1 MLPSKTSRSIA
12 PLSLFPVRLA
22 TLLLIIVALAYCLQ
36 IASPL
41 RINTDAYRLLSMAV
55 SASEGNGY
63 LVDGLPDQFPN
74 GYPFL
79 VKIMLMAG
87 IANSVSIVALNLLFY
102 AVGLCIL
109 WAWAASLSGRSSAVL
124 IILWVASSWLLI
136 KHATIPLSDAGY
148 FGISLAALY
157 CLWKFYN
164 GRLAAAWSWLLA
176 ALVLIFLALQ
186 FRTVG
191 ITLLPTAAVTIAL
204 HSGFR
209 PVWGSLAK
217 HKAKIAWSLATV
229 GGVGS
234 ICLVWVF
241 QTEWFAS
248 QFLAKGSY
256 FQSMLGYFER
266 QGVFGFFG
274 SNLGFRLREMGEIAL
289 NFPENKLAFLSP
301 AFYLVGLV
309 AWCLV
314 GLGCISLVKRGFL
327 PLIAYLFFYIGLM
340 MLWPYYDTRF
350 WIPLLPVFAL
360 AVWVWL
366 AEVAS
371 DRKLLRLGVAGVL
384 ACHILLGFLALAFST
399 RISLA
404 GDRVSEYFGE
414 ETTRMTYREALRNGL
429 PREAGLVHP
438 GKVRI
443 LQIFEPLTKRQPDGS
458 GINY

>member
-1 MLPSKTSRSIA
+1 MLSSKTPSSIA
-12 PLSLFPVRLA
+12 AESLFPTRLA
-22 TLLLIIVALAYCLQ
+22 TLLLIMVALAYCLQ
-36 IASPL
+36 VASPL

-63 LVDGLPDQFPN
+63 LVDGHPDQFPN

-79 VKIMLMAG
+79 VRAMLSVE
-87 IANSVSIVALNLLFY
+87 IATSSSLIALNLFFY
-102 AVGLCIL
+102 AVGLFVL
-109 WAWAASLSGRSSAVL
+109 WACAASLFERSLVL
-124 IILWVASSWLLI
+124 IVVLWVASSWLII

-157 CLWKFYN
+157 CLWKFYRS
-164 GRLAAAWSWLLA
+164 RLAAAWPWLLA

-191 ITLLPTAAVTIAL
+191 ITLLPTAAVTIVL

-209 PVWGSLAK
+209 PVWVTLAK
-217 HKAKIAWSLATV
+217 HKAKIAWSLAMVV
-229 GGVGS
+229 GIGS
-234 ICLVWVF
+234 ICLVCVL

-248 QFLAKGSY
+248 QFLATGSY

-289 NFPENKLAFLSP
+289 NFPENKVAFMSP
-301 AFYLVGLV
+301 AFYLAGLAAWGLV
-309 AWCLV
+309 A
-314 GLGCISLVKRGFL
+314 LGSIRLVKRGFL
-327 PLIAYLFFYIGLM
+327 PLVTYLFFYLGLM

-360 AVWVWL
+360 AVSSWL
-366 AEVAS
+366 ADSLKEKTV
-371 DRKLLRLGVAGVL
+371 RYCVLVVLG
-384 ACHILLGFLALAFST
+384 CQILLGIGALAFST
-399 RISLA
+399 RTSLA

-414 ETTRMTYREALRNGL
+414 ATTKMTYRQALQNGL
-429 PREAGLVHP
+429 PVEAELVHP

-443 LQIFEPLTKRQPDGS
+443 LQVFEPMAKD
-458 GINY
+458 

>member
-1 MLPSKTSRSIA
+1 ML
-12 PLSLFPVRLA
+12 LFVV
-22 TLLLIIVALAYCLQ
+22 VALAYCLQ
-36 IASPL
+36 VASPL

-63 LVDGLPDQFPN
+63 LVDGQPDQFPN

-87 IANSVSIVALNLLFY
+87 IADSASLVALNLLFY
-102 AVGLCIL
+102 AAGLCVL
-109 WAWAASLSGRSSAVL
+109 WVWAASLSGRSLAL
-124 IILWVASSWLLI
+124 IVVLWVASSWLLI

-164 GRLAAAWSWLLA
+164 GRLADAWSWLLA

-191 ITLLPTAAVTIAL
+191 ITLLPTAAVTIVL

-209 PVWGSLAK
+209 PVLGSLAK

-241 QTEWFAS
+241 QTEWFDS

-256 FQSMLGYFER
+256 FQSMLGYFEQ

-301 AFYLVGLV
+301 AFYLAGLA
-309 AWCLV
+309 AWGLV

-327 PLIAYLFFYIGLM
+327 PLVAYLFFYLGLM

-350 WIPLLPVFAL
+350 WIPLLPIFSL
-360 AVWVWL
+360 AVWGWL
-366 AEVAS
+366 AELAS
-371 DRKLLRLGVAGVL
+371 DRKLLRLSVLGVL
-384 ACHILLGFLALAFST
+384 GCHILLGIVAMAFST
-399 RISLA
+399 RISMA
-404 GDRVSEYFGE
+404 GNRVSEYFGE

-429 PREAGLVHP
+429 PVEAGLVHP

-443 LQIFEPLTKRQPDGS
+443 LQVFEPLTKSQSLEGS
-458 GINY
+458 RE

>member
-1 MLPSKTSRSIA
+1 ML
-12 PLSLFPVRLA
+12 LFVV
-22 TLLLIIVALAYCLQ
+22 VALAYCLQ
-36 IASPL
+36 VASPL

-63 LVDGLPDQFPN
+63 LVDGQPDQFPN

-87 IANSVSIVALNLLFY
+87 IADSASLVALNLLFY

-109 WAWAASLSGRSSAVL
+109 WAWAASLSGRSLAL
-124 IILWVASSWLLI
+124 IVVLWVASSWLLI

-148 FGISLAALY
+148 FGISLSALY
-157 CLWKFYN
+157 CLWKFYRS
-164 GRLAAAWSWLLA
+164 RLAAAWSWLLA
-176 ALVLIFLALQ
+176 ALVFIFLALQ
-186 FRTVG
+186 FRSVG
-191 ITLLPTAAVTIAL
+191 ITLLPTAAATIVL

-209 PVWGSLAK
+209 PVWVSLAK
-217 HKAKIAWSLATV
+217 YKAKIAWSLAMV
-229 GGVGS
+229 GGIGS

-301 AFYLVGLV
+301 AFYLAGLAAWGLV
-309 AWCLV
+309 GW
-314 GLGCISLVKRGFL
+314 GCISLVKRGFL
-327 PLIAYLFFYIGLM
+327 PLVAYLFFYLGLM

-350 WIPLLPVFAL
+350 WIPLLPVFSL
-360 AVWVWL
+360 AVWGWLAGLSLKGKKVWL
-366 AEVAS
+366 CV
-371 DRKLLRLGVAGVL
+371 LGVLG
-384 ACHILLGFLALAFST
+384 CHILLGIVALAFST

-429 PREAGLVHP
+429 PVEAGLVHP

-443 LQIFEPLTKRQPDGS
+443 LQVFEPLTKSQSLEGS
-458 GINY
+458 RD

>member
-1 MLPSKTSRSIA
+1 MFSSKTPSSIVA
-12 PLSLFPVRLA
+12 QSLFPTRLA

-36 IASPL
+36 VVSPL

-55 SASEGNGY
+55 SASQGGGY
-63 LVDGLPDQFPN
+63 LVDGQPDQFPN

-79 VKIMLMAG
+79 VKIMLLAG
-87 IANSVSIVALNLLFY
+87 IANSVSLVVLNLLFY
-102 AVGLCIL
+102 AGGLYVL
-109 WAWAASLSGRSSAVL
+109 WTLATIAAGRAWAALAV
-124 IILWVASSWLLI
+124 LWVASSWLLI
-136 KHATIPLSDAGY
+136 KHATIPLSDAAY

-157 CLWKFYN
+157 CLWKFYSI
-164 GRLAAAWSWLLA
+164 RLAAAWPWLLA
-176 ALVLIFLALQ
+176 ALVLIFLSLQ

-191 ITLLPTAAVTIAL
+191 ITLLPTAVATLAF
-204 HSGFR
+204 HSGLR
-209 PVWGSLAK
+209 PFWNSLVK
-217 HKAKIAWSLATV
+217 HKAQIAWSLATV

-234 ICLVWVF
+234 ICLIWVV
-241 QTEWFAS
+241 QTEWFSS

-301 AFYLVGLV
+301 AFYLAGLA
-309 AWCLV
+309 AWGFM
-314 GLGCISLVKRGFL
+314 GLGCIRLVKRGFL
-327 PLIAYLFFYIGLM
+327 PLVAYLFFYLGLM

-366 AEVAS
+366 AEVAG
-371 DRKLLRLGVAGVL
+371 DRKLLRMGLAVVLG
-384 ACHILLGFLALAFST
+384 CHILLGFVALAFST

-404 GDRVSEYFGE
+404 GNRVSEYFGE
-414 ETTRMTYREALRNGL
+414 ESTRMTYRQALRNGL
-429 PREAGLVHP
+429 HVEAGLVHP

-443 LQIFEPLTKRQPDGS
+443 LQVFEPLAQD
-458 GINY
+458 

>member
-1 MLPSKTSRSIA
+1 MISSKTPSAIA
-12 PLSLFPVRLA
+12 AQSLFPTRLA
-22 TLLLIIVALAYCLQ
+22 TLLLIFIAIAYGLQ
-36 IASPL
+36 VVSPL

-63 LVDGLPDQFPN
+63 LVDGQPDQFPN

-87 IANSVSIVALNLLFY
+87 IADCAGLVALNLLFY
-102 AVGLCIL
+102 AAGLCVL
-109 WAWAASLSGRSSAVL
+109 WVWAASLSGRSLAL
-124 IILWVASSWLLI
+124 IVVLWVASSWLLI

-164 GRLAAAWSWLLA
+164 GRLAAAWSWSLA

-191 ITLLPTAAVTIAL
+191 ITLLPTAAVTIVL

-209 PVWGSLAK
+209 PVWLSLAK
-217 HKAKIAWSLATV
+217 YKAKIAWSLAMV
-229 GGVGS
+229 GGIGS
-234 ICLVWVF
+234 ICLVWVL

-266 QGVFGFFG
+266 QGVFGFLG

-301 AFYLVGLV
+301 AFYLAGLA
-309 AWCLV
+309 AWGFV

-327 PLIAYLFFYIGLM
+327 PLVAYLFFYLGLM

-350 WIPLLPVFAL
+350 WIPLLPVFSL
-360 AVWVWL
+360 AVWGWL
-366 AEVAS
+366 AGLSLKGKKV
-371 DRKLLRLGVAGVL
+371 RLFVLGVLG
-384 ACHILLGFLALAFST
+384 CHILLGIVALAFST

-404 GDRVSEYFGE
+404 GDRVGEYFGE

-429 PREAGLVHP
+429 PGDAALVHA

-443 LQIFEPLTKRQPDGS
+443 LQVFEPMAQSPNRGQIS
-458 GINY
+458 E

>member
-1 MLPSKTSRSIA
+1 MLPSKTPSSIA
-12 PLSLFPVRLA
+12 AQSLFPTQLA
-22 TLLLIIVALAYCLQ
+22 TLLLIFIAIAYGLQ
-36 IASPL
+36 VVSPL

-55 SASEGNGY
+55 SSSDGNGY
-63 LVDGLPDQFPN
+63 LVDGQPDQFPN

-87 IANSVSIVALNLLFY
+87 IADSASLVALNLLFY
-102 AVGLCIL
+102 AGGLYVL
-109 WAWAASLSGRSSAVL
+109 WVLARNMVGRSLALVVVL
-124 IILWVASSWLLI
+124 WLASSWLLI

-157 CLWKFYN
+157 SLWRFFN
-164 GRLAAAWSWLLA
+164 APLRTAWPWLLA
-176 ALVLIFLALQ
+176 ALVLIFLSLQ

-191 ITLLPTAAVTIAL
+191 ITLLPTAAVTIVL

-209 PVWGSLAK
+209 PIWVSLAK
-217 HKAKIAWSLATV
+217 YKAKIAWSLAMV
-229 GGVGS
+229 GGIGS

-241 QTEWFAS
+241 QTEWFDS

-301 AFYLVGLV
+301 AFYLAGLAV
-309 AWCLV
+309 WGFV

-327 PLIAYLFFYIGLM
+327 PLVAYLFFYLGLM

-360 AVWVWL
+360 AAWCWL
-366 AEVAS
+366 ADLSLKGKAVRFCVFA
-371 DRKLLRLGVAGVL
+371 VL
-384 ACHILLGFLALAFST
+384 VCHIFLGIVALAFST
-399 RISLA
+399 RISMA

-414 ETTRMTYREALRNGL
+414 ETTQMTYREALRNGL
-429 PREAGLVHP
+429 PVEVGLVHP

-443 LQIFEPLTKRQPDGS
+443 LQVFESMAKQNLSK
-458 GINY
+458 

>member
-1 MLPSKTSRSIA
+1 ML
-12 PLSLFPVRLA
+12 LFVV
-22 TLLLIIVALAYCLQ
+22 VALAYCLQ
-36 IASPL
+36 VASPL

-63 LVDGLPDQFPN
+63 LVDGQPDQFPN

-87 IANSVSIVALNLLFY
+87 IADSVSLVALNLFFY

-109 WAWAASLSGRSSAVL
+109 WAWAASLSGRSLAL
-124 IILWVASSWLLI
+124 IVVLWVASSWLLI

-148 FGISLAALY
+148 FGISLSALY
-157 CLWKFYN
+157 CLWKFYI
-164 GRLAAAWSWLLA
+164 GRLAFVWPWLLA
-176 ALVLIFLALQ
+176 ALVLIFLSLQ

-191 ITLLPTAAVTIAL
+191 ITLLPTAAVTIVL

-209 PVWGSLAK
+209 PVWVSLAK
-217 HKAKIAWSLATV
+217 HKAKIVWSLATL
-229 GGVGS
+229 GGIGS
-234 ICLVWVF
+234 MCLVWVL

-301 AFYLVGLV
+301 AFYLAGLA
-309 AWCLV
+309 AWGFV

-327 PLIAYLFFYIGLM
+327 PLVAYLFFYLGLM
-340 MLWPYYDTRF
+340 MLWPHYDTRF

-360 AVWVWL
+360 AVWGWL
-366 AEVAS
+366 GVLEL
-371 DRKLLRLGVAGVL
+371 DKRLLSWTVAGVL

-404 GDRVSEYFGE
+404 GDRVGEYFGE

-429 PREAGLVHP
+429 PGDAALVHA

-443 LQIFEPLTKRQPDGS
+443 LQVFEPMAQSPNRGQIS
-458 GINY
+458 E

>member
-1 MLPSKTSRSIA
+1 M
-12 PLSLFPVRLA
+12 
-22 TLLLIIVALAYCLQ
+22 LLLVVVALAYCFQ
-36 IASPL
+36 VASPL

-63 LVDGLPDQFPN
+63 LVDGHPDQFPN

-87 IANSVSIVALNLLFY
+87 IADSASLVTLNLLFY
-102 AVGLCIL
+102 AVGLCVL
-109 WAWAASLSGRSSAVL
+109 WVWAASLPGRSLAPVVV
-124 IILWVASSWLLI
+124 LWVASSWLLI

-148 FGISLAALY
+148 FGISLSALY
-157 CLWKFYN
+157 CLWKFYI
-164 GRLAAAWSWLLA
+164 GRLAFVWPWLLA
-176 ALVLIFLALQ
+176 ALVLIFLSLQ

-191 ITLLPTAAVTIAL
+191 ITLLPTAAVTMFL

-209 PVWGSLAK
+209 PVWMSLAK
-217 HKAKIAWSLATV
+217 HKAKIAWSLTMV
-229 GGVGS
+229 GGIGS

-241 QTEWFAS
+241 QTDWFDS
-248 QFLAKGSY
+248 QFLVKGSY

-301 AFYLVGLV
+301 AFYLAGLAAWGLV
-309 AWCLV
+309 V
-314 GLGCISLVKRGFL
+314 LGCISFVKRGFL
-327 PLIAYLFFYIGLM
+327 PLVAYLFFYLGLM

-350 WIPLLPVFAL
+350 WIPLLPVFSLAL
-360 AVWVWL
+360 WGWL
-366 AEVAS
+366 AGLSLKGKKV
-371 DRKLLRLGVAGVL
+371 RLCVLGVLG
-384 ACHILLGFLALAFST
+384 CHILLGIVALAFST

-429 PREAGLVHP
+429 PVEAGLVHP

-443 LQIFEPLTKRQPDGS
+443 LQVFEPLTKSQSLEGS
-458 GINY
+458 KE